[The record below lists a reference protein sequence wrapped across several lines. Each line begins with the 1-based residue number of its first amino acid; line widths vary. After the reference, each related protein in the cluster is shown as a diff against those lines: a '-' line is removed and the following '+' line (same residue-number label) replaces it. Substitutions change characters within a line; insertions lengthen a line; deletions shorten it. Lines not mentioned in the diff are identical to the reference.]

1 MNFKKKIPNAIELE
15 EIVLGSIIVNKKNL
29 EKIINLLDEK
39 IFFKKSN
46 IIIYKYIYKI
56 YNECKKVDL
65 FTLINFLK
73 RDEKLEEIGGEY
85 YLSYLI
91 QKISSIFNLKKYIN
105 ILIKKYILR
114 ELIRISLKIIKN
126 SYKNNANVL
135 DILDYIQLKILN
147 LTKKYVKTTS
157 IKNIKKLISKTLKKL
172 EKNFLNKKLLYIPTG
187 FKLLDN
193 IILGLQKSD
202 LIIIASRPGM
212 GKTSFSLSLAFNIL
226 KKKIPV
232 GFFSLEMSYFQ
243 IMTRLISFF
252 VKIPY
257 DKLKMFDFKKKEFKI
272 FKKKIKKIKKY
283 PFLLDDSSSLSILE
297 FKQKCKKLIY
307 EHNVKIIIVDY
318 LQLINVKKSNIR
330 ISNREQE
337 IAAISRNMKYI
348 AKEFKIT
355 IIAISQLSRAV
366 ELRGGYK
373 KPLLSDLRESGSI
386 EQDADIVLFLY
397 RPEYYGFKY
406 WDNDKKN
413 ICTGEAEIIIAKHRN
428 GKLGNIRLKFINE
441 TAMFEDI

>member
-1 MNFKKKIPNAIELE
+1 M
-15 EIVLGSIIVNKKNL
+15 S
-29 EKIINLLDEK
+29 
-39 IFFKKSN
+39 S
-46 IIIYKYIYKI
+46 
-56 YNECKKVDL
+56 
-65 FTLINFLK
+65 LINHLK
-73 RDEKLEEIGGEY
+73 KDEKLEEIGGEY

-91 QKISSIFNLKKYIN
+91 QKVSSVFILKKYIN
-105 ILIKKYILR
+105 ILINKFILR
-114 ELIRISLKIIKN
+114 ELIKISLRIIKK
-126 SYKNNANVL
+126 SYKKDANVL
-135 DILDYIQLKILN
+135 NILDYIQLKILN
-147 LTKKYVKTTS
+147 LTKKYIKTTS
-157 IKNIKKLISKTLKKL
+157 IKNIKKLISKTLKKI
-172 EKNFLNKKLLYIPTG
+172 EKNILNKKLLYIPTG

-226 KKKIPV
+226 KKKIPI

-243 IMTRLISFF
+243 IITRLISFF
-252 VKIPY
+252 IKIPY
-257 DKLKMFDFKKKEFKI
+257 EKLKTFDFKKKEFKI
-272 FKKKIKKIKKY
+272 FKKKIKKIINY
-283 PFLLDDSSSLSILE
+283 PFLLDDSSSLSIME

-307 EHNVKIIIVDY
+307 ENNVKVIIVDY
-318 LQLINVKKSNIR
+318 LQLINVKNSNIR

-337 IAAISRNMKYI
+337 IAAISRNMKFI

-373 KPLLSDLRESGSI
+373 KPLLSDLRESGAI
-386 EQDADIVLFLY
+386 EQDADIVLLLY

-413 ICTGEAEIIIAKHRN
+413 ICKGEAEIIIAKHRN
-428 GKLGNIRLKFINE
+428 GKLGNIRLKFINK